1 MVHFVLSKSTTIAR
15 FSRSVSTFFSEKK
28 HHTHDT
34 AGLQWLITWLA
45 MTQSWSR
52 PVIGGLRRVKSLP
65 SCHSWLWPLTE
76 LCPFENGMTGK
87 SWIWRLCVVRCHV
100 QGFVLAVYGQCNIIL
115 EIFYHGWW
123 FYIIPGLL
131 NIRIWKLSYSFLKQ
145 HSHICRLFCM
155 KGRGCSYWM
164 SSCKFTFS
172 PPYIS
177 LFWKKCRRFMQ
188 GGLNKLYNAIYLLS
202 MVWWSWWF

>member
-1 MVHFVLSKSTTIAR
+1 MIDHVISYDTKLVTAR
-15 FSRSVSTFFSEKK
+15 NWRIKAS
-28 HHTHDT
+28 
-34 AGLQWLITWLA
+34 Q
-45 MTQSWSR
+45 
-52 PVIGGLRRVKSLP
+52 VI
-65 SCHSWLWPLTE
+65 TE
-76 LCPFENGMTGK
+76 LSFLVMT
-87 SWIWRLCVVRCHV
+87 SDRVVSLWEWYDRQVMVWRLCVVRCHV